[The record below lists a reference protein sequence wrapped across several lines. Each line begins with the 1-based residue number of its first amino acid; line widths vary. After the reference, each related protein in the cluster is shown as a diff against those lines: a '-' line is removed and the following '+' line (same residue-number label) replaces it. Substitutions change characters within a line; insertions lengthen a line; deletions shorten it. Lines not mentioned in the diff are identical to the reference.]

1 MKLTLISS
9 GLFLLS
15 YLVINRGLGP
25 QPLQLIVPLLAV
37 VGTAVAARWFMRR
50 GRKDEAAFRPMF
62 RSDPSLWFARSVETL
77 RHRPAPRPRGRA
89 ARRANCSKDPDGAGR
104 SMNREYPGIVT
115 NISLHRHEALA
126 YLP

>member
-15 YLVINRGLGP
+15 HLVINRGLGP

-50 GRKDEAAFRPMF
+50 GRKDEGSVSTDVPVRPQPLV
-62 RSDPSLWFARSVETL
+62 RPVGGNSPPPPGATSPGSGGKARKL
-77 RHRPAPRPRGRA
+77 F
-89 ARRANCSKDPDGAGR
+89 
-104 SMNREYPGIVT
+104 
-115 NISLHRHEALA
+115 
-126 YLP
+126 